1 MDKTIK
7 QIADEL
13 GIDKQRVYRYI
24 KKNHIN
30 EAHQKNGV
38 MYYDEVVESSIK
50 RAFLQKEPHQVSA
63 SNDAVIDVLMKQSE
77 MLQKELE
84 IKNKQIEELNNRL
97 AENQKLLD
105 QAQQL
110 HAMTEQKIKLLE
122 QKEEQKTE
130 KLRTDEEAPEKK
142 WFEF

>member
-1 MDKTIK
+1 MKTIK

-38 MYYDEVVESSIK
+38 MYYDEVVESDIK
-50 RAFLQKEPHQVSA
+50 QAFSQNEPHQASA
-63 SNDAVIDVLMKQSE
+63 SNDTVIDVLVKQSE

-84 IKNKQIEELNNRL
+84 IKNKQIEELNERL

-110 HAMTEQKIKLLE
+110 HAMTEQKMRLLE
-122 QKEEQKTE
+122 QKEEKTE
-130 KLRTDEEAPEKK
+130 EEEEEVHKKPWWKLRR
-142 WFEF
+142 

>member
-1 MDKTIK
+1 MAKTIK

-38 MYYDEVVESSIK
+38 MYYDEVVESGIK
-50 RAFLQKEPHQVSA
+50 QAFSQNEPHQAST
-63 SNDAVIDVLMKQSE
+63 SNDTVIDVLVKQSE

-84 IKNKQIEELNNRL
+84 IKNKQIEELNERL
-97 AENQKLLD
+97 AENQKLLN

-110 HAMTEQKIKLLE
+110 HAMTEQKMRLLE
-122 QKEEQKTE
+122 QKEEQQTE
-130 KLRTDEEAPEKK
+130 EIIKKPWWKLRR
-142 WFEF
+142 

>member
-1 MDKTIK
+1 MKTIK
-7 QIADEL
+7 QIADEI

-38 MYYDEVVESSIK
+38 MYYDEAVESSIK
-50 RAFLQKEPHQVSA
+50 RAFLQTEAHQTSA
-63 SNDAVIDVLMKQSE
+63 SSDAVIDVLVKQSE

-84 IKNKQIEELNNRL
+84 IKNKQIKELNERL

-105 QAQQL
+105 QEQQL
-110 HAMTEQKIKLLE
+110 HAMTEQKIRLLE
-122 QKEEQKTE
+122 QKEQE
-130 KLRTDEEAPEKK
+130 KMEDQEAIHKK
-142 WFEF
+142 QWWKLWK

>member
-1 MDKTIK
+1 MKTIK

-30 EAHQKNGV
+30 EAHKKNGV
-38 MYYDEVVESSIK
+38 MYYDEAVEGSIK
-50 RAFLQKEPHQVSA
+50 MAFLQKEPHQA
-63 SNDAVIDVLMKQSE
+63 STSSDAVLDVLVKQSE

-84 IKNKQIEELNNRL
+84 IKNRQIEELNERL

-105 QAQQL
+105 QEQQL
-110 HAMTEQKIKLLE
+110 HAMTKQKMKLLDV
-122 QKEEQKTE
+122 KAA
-130 KLRTDEEAPEKK
+130 DEELPSEKEKK
-142 WFEF
+142 PWWKLWH